1 MTSKPLPKSILFVCY
16 LNSIRSP
23 MAEGLM
29 RKLYPSV
36 DVQSCGMASGELD
49 DLMVAVMREKG
60 IDMNDHTAQ
69 TLGDVSEVPFDIAV
83 AFTDAAGAAAEATFF
98 GTVTEVERWPIPDP
112 THGSL
117 DVRAMMNNYRA
128 IRDNIEARLKRRFG

>member
-1 MTSKPLPKSILFVCY
+1 
-16 LNSIRSP
+16 
-23 MAEGLM
+23 M

-36 DVQSCGMASGELD
+36 DVQSCGMAAGELD
-49 DLMVAVMREKG
+49 ELMVAVMREKG
-60 IDMNDHTAQ
+60 IEMSVHNAQ
-69 TLGDVSEVPFDIAV
+69 TLGDVSEQPFDIAV
-83 AFTDAAGAAAEATFF
+83 TFTEAAGEATEATFY
-98 GTVTEVERWPIPDP
+98 GTVTQVERWPIPDP